1 MTIDTTV
8 TLTEL
13 TPTPAV
19 VLARRYERDTL
30 DQTID
35 EAIRRVRKAVTA
47 ARVPTAGPPFVRF
60 LSIGDRGEIEV
71 GLPLDGPHVV
81 PTLRATIL
89 PGGTAASAWH
99 RGDESGILD
108 LLRLVERWGPGA
120 CRPGLRPGAVQRAD
134 GLPARRRRR
143 RMGGDRTGGRRA
155 ASPAARVRARRGRH
169 GHGRPHLG
177 GGGDDCDPRGTLD
190 PHRAPR
196 HPPPPPRRR
205 RDAAVP
211 GRGGDTGP
219 D

>member
-8 TLTEL
+8 TSTEL

-108 LLRLVERWGPGA
+108 LLRLVERWVADNGTPAGPPWVWYWTPGDSDPFRA
-120 CRPGLRPGAVQRAD
+120 QVVWPMRRP
-134 GLPARRRRR
+134 
-143 RMGGDRTGGRRA
+143 
-155 ASPAARVRARRGRH
+155 
-169 GHGRPHLG
+169 
-177 GGGDDCDPRGTLD
+177 
-190 PHRAPR
+190 
-196 HPPPPPRRR
+196 
-205 RDAAVP
+205 
-211 GRGGDTGP
+211 
-219 D
+219 